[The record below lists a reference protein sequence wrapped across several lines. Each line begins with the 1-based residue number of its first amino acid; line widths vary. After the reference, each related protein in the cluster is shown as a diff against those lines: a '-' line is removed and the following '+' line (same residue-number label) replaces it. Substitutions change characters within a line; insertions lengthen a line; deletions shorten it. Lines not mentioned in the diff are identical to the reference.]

1 MFLQRMCQITVRNL
15 KLSKKLAKC
24 IFSTCF
30 TCCISCQTGENG
42 VEQAYEMVDEGGVA
56 WIVGKVMRVGSNFIQ
71 KNLTKFASSL
81 IIGVLG
87 SFA

>member
-1 MFLQRMCQITVRNL
+1 MLLQKMCQITVLNL

-71 KNLTKFASSL
+71 KILQNLHLF
-81 IIGVLG
+81 
-87 SFA
+87 